1 MGRGG
6 AAIVYLRR
14 VTTALRYR
22 ILCDGE
28 IIGGSDLDE
37 RDASL
42 GVAGG
47 RFVPTAAYER
57 VRPVFQLF
65 IAARADGESEA
76 DVAKL
81 DAYEAAR
88 ARLTLTLQDA
98 SGKDIPT
105 SGIAVLDF
113 AAELGPNPS
122 AAAREDAVE
131 VEVYFNTPRQF
142 AQLA

>member
-1 MGRGG
+1 
-6 AAIVYLRR
+6 VYLRR
-14 VTTALRYR
+14 VTRYR

-28 IIGGSDLDE
+28 IIGSSDLDD

-42 GVAGG
+42 GTAGG

-81 DAYEAAR
+81 EAYETAR
-88 ARLTLTLQDA
+88 AQLALTLTDA
-98 SGKDIPT
+98 AGKELAT

-113 AAELGPNPS
+113 AAELGPGAS
-122 AAAREDAVE
+122 AEERADAIE
-131 VEVYFNTPRQF
+131 VEVYFVSPRQF
-142 AQLA
+142 AQLG

>member
-1 MGRGG
+1 M
-6 AAIVYLRR
+6 
-14 VTTALRYR
+14 TANLRYR

-28 IIGGSDLDE
+28 IIGSSDLDE

-42 GVAGG
+42 GTAGG

-76 DVAKL
+76 DAAKL
-81 DAYEAAR
+81 EAYETAR
-88 ARLTLTLQDA
+88 AALVLTLQDEG
-98 SGKDIPT
+98 GKDLAT

-113 AAELGPNPS
+113 AAELRP
-122 AAAREDAVE
+122 DASE
-131 VEVYFNTPRQF
+131 AERADAIDVEVYFSTPRQF
-142 AQLA
+142 ARLV

>member
-1 MGRGG
+1 
-6 AAIVYLRR
+6 

-28 IIGGSDLDE
+28 IIGGSDLEE

-76 DVAKL
+76 DAAKL
-81 DAYEAAR
+81 DAYETAR
-88 ARLTLTLQDA
+88 ARLALTLEDA
-98 SGKDIPT
+98 SGKPIAT
-105 SGIAVLDF
+105 SGIVVLDF
-113 AAELGPNPS
+113 AAELRAN
-122 AAAREDAVE
+122 ATAEEREDAVE
-131 VEVYFNTPRQF
+131 VEVYFSTPRLF

>member
-1 MGRGG
+1 
-6 AAIVYLRR
+6 
-14 VTTALRYR
+14 VTKTLRYR

-28 IIGGSDLDE
+28 IIGSSDLEE

-81 DAYEAAR
+81 DAYETER
-88 ARLTLTLQDA
+88 ARLVLTLQDA
-98 SGKDIPT
+98 SGKDVAT

-113 AAELGPNPS
+113 AAELPANATP
-122 AAAREDAVE
+122 AEREDAHE

-142 AQLA
+142 AQLS

>member
-1 MGRGG
+1 M
-6 AAIVYLRR
+6 
-14 VTTALRYR
+14 TATLRYR

-28 IIGGSDLDE
+28 IIGSSDLEE

-76 DVAKL
+76 DAAKL
-81 DAYEAAR
+81 DAYETAR
-88 ARLTLTLQDA
+88 ARLVLTLEDA
-98 SGKDIPT
+98 SGKALAT
-105 SGIAVLDF
+105 SGIVVLDF
-113 AAELGPNPS
+113 AAELPAGAS
-122 AAAREDAVE
+122 AAQQEDAVE
-131 VEVYFNTPRQF
+131 VEVYFTTPRLF